1 MNSSSEKPIDRLRAI
16 VARLRA
22 PDGCPW
28 DREQTHSTL
37 VPGLIEE
44 VYEVIDAIERKHDTD
59 LREELGDLL
68 LHVVMHAQMAGETGR
83 FNFDDV
89 STGVGD
95 KMVRRHPH
103 VFGENS
109 DAKDTAAVLK
119 QWDEI
124 KRTEKTAGDP
134 IRPPSLLDGV
144 PISFPA
150 LLRAKKLQ
158 AKAAKIGFDWPEA
171 APVLEKIAEEMTE
184 VRTALTSGD
193 TAKVEEEIGDL
204 LFTVVNLARKC
215 DLDPELALHR
225 ASDKFSAR
233 FRAMEAAGKDLKA
246 LTPDQL
252 EALWANAKS
261 S

>member
-1 MNSSSEKPIDRLRAI
+1 MNSDSDKPIDRLRSI

-28 DREQTHSTL
+28 DREQTHSSL
-37 VPGLIEE
+37 IPGLIEE
-44 VYEVIDAIERKHDTD
+44 VYEVIDAIHRQHDAD

-68 LHVVMHAQMAGETGR
+68 LQVVMHAQMAGETGR
-83 FNFDDV
+83 FTFDDV
-89 STGVGD
+89 STDISD

-103 VFGENS
+103 VFGENR

-124 KRTEKTAGDP
+124 KRTEKNGDDP
-134 IRPPSLLDGV
+134 VTVPSLLDGV
-144 PISFPA
+144 PLSFPA

-171 APVLEKIAEEMTE
+171 TSVLEKVVEETSE
-184 VRTALTSGD
+184 VRAALTAGEA
-193 TAKVEEEIGDL
+193 AKIEEEIGDL

-215 DLDPELALHR
+215 DLDPELTLQR

-233 FRAMEAAGKDLKA
+233 FRAMERTGKDLKS

-252 EALWANAKS
+252 ETLWANTKIG
-261 S
+261 